1 MLLTLSLHQIFSV
14 LVRQVLMNVCS
25 LFVVS
30 FIVLHV
36 SDPYSIIY
44 FMLELKNAYFG
55 GDWEVFWAVDLPEHV
70 NHHLGRSCF
79 LCLHLSSIHIAR
91 QCCRHNL
98 RDRCQHKKQVYC
110 TNFLKEDI
118 SVLDREDLEIV
129 LYVNKAKR
137 NNISWAFQTLQ
148 TTLGKAHWLA
158 LSTQK
163 KTLLVYGLDWLW
175 SAIK

>member
-36 SDPYSIIY
+36 SDPYSIIC

-129 LYVNKAKR
+129 QKTQHDAKNKGKYCMWIKPKETIFHEPFRHCKQPLAKR
-137 NNISWAFQTLQ
+137 I
-148 TTLGKAHWLA
+148 
-158 LSTQK
+158 
-163 KTLLVYGLDWLW
+163 DWH
-175 SAIK
+175 